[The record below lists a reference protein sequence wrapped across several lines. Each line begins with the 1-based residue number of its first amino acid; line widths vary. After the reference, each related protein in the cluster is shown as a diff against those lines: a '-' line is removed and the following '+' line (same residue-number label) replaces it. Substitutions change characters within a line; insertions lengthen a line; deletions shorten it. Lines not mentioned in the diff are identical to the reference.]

1 MPCLRKEALA
11 RLLCNVTTTFKYF
24 FLFSLFVAKLFA
36 SLFRTEDEYDGLL
49 YEEDA
54 EEEEEEKV
62 EVEEQKHKNY
72 EHNSHVERDH
82 LVADIVN
89 GGEGLVFLPK
99 NFHQTIEQDLGRH
112 TYSNSSE
119 SLFEDPVE
127 DFDSEL
133 AFHVQ
138 GSPSSEFNHG
148 ANDGTEDLEEK
159 EHDTLSQTSKS
170 TGGGMRTC
178 KLAIIIDLK
187 EDILDPSHRINHVQ
201 DDEKKIDL
209 VKEDP
214 NFTKDDKFLI
224 FAPPKS
230 EVTKMQGLEKENDK
244 TFGDTYTIGS
254 TSKSSSEWR
263 SSIRDSATEDP
274 FSSSSR
280 RSCPK
285 WESYTVYQKY
295 DEEMTYLD
303 RISAQKLHETESL
316 KSIQVEPRS
325 ISQRIVHKLAN
336 SKKQKSTDRLY
347 QTKYHELEATYVA
360 QVCLAWEALNWN
372 YANFQRKQAAS
383 RTEQDPGC
391 PAHIAQQFQQFQ
403 VLLQRY
409 VENEPYERGRRPEIY
424 ARMRS
429 VAPKLLQVPE
439 YHDYEEEQKEEEAS
453 LRITSASF
461 LTILEDAIRTFMN
474 FLKADRESHCQ
485 VLAAMFRRRPRGT
498 IDPTIIQGVKKHNKK
513 MKAKLKDIQRPRNC
527 LKRKK
532 LPKEE
537 EMKVLMG
544 LIDLRLVSRVLRIG
558 DITQE
563 QLHWCEEK
571 MSRIKA
577 LDGKLHR
584 DSTPLFFPDIEAHPN
599 PSLNNPYP
607 NVPYKQSVGN
617 QTSQPRTEAVF
628 DNRL

>member
-11 RLLCNVTTTFKYF
+11 RLLCNITTTIKYF

-36 SLFRTEDEYDGLL
+36 SLFRSEDEYDGLL
-49 YEEDA
+49 YEEEA
-54 EEEEEEKV
+54 EEEEKAEA
-62 EVEEQKHKNY
+62 EEQEHKNY
-72 EHNSHVERDH
+72 EQNSHVEGDH

-89 GGEGLVFLPK
+89 GGEGLVFLSK
-99 NFHQTIEQDLGRH
+99 NFHQTIEKNLGHH

-133 AFHVQ
+133 PFHVQ
-138 GSPSSEFNHG
+138 GSPSSDQYDPR
-148 ANDGTEDLEEK
+148 ANGGMEDLEEK
-159 EHDTLSQTSKS
+159 EHTNLNQTSRY
-170 TGGGMRTC
+170 TDGDTRTC
-178 KLAIIIDLK
+178 KSPIIIDLK

-201 DDEKKIDL
+201 NDAKKIDH

-224 FAPPKS
+224 FAPPKL
-230 EVTKMQGLEKENDK
+230 EATKKQALEKENDK

-295 DEEMTYLD
+295 DEEMMYLD

-336 SKKQKSTDRLY
+336 SKKQRSTDRLY

-424 ARMRS
+424 ARMRG

-439 YHDYEEEQKEEEAS
+439 YHDYEEEQKEEVAS
-453 LRITSASF
+453 LRVTSASF

-485 VLAAMFRRRPRGT
+485 VLAAMFRGRPRGT
-498 IDPTIIQGVKKHNKK
+498 IDPTILRAVKKHNKK

-532 LPKEE
+532 LAKEE

-544 LIDLRLVSRVLRIG
+544 LIDLRLVSRVLRMG

-571 MSRIKA
+571 MSRIKV

-584 DSTPLFFPDIEAHPN
+584 DSTPLFFPDVEAHPN

-607 NVPYKQSVGN
+607 NVPSKQSVA
-617 QTSQPRTEAVF
+617 RH
-628 DNRL
+628 